1 MSSRSSASSLCG
13 VSGLH
18 GSTVEEK
25 LNHGRVTLCSAD
37 EPSPSIMAKRSAAIP
52 KSPKIL
58 TEVMFGNDG
67 TEKCFPGGNAC
78 RCAENK
84 SLVETRIIDMFT
96 CLQILDS

>member
-18 GSTVEEK
+18 GSTVRGK
-25 LNHGRVTLCSAD
+25 LNHGQLGLRSGY
-37 EPSPSIMAKRSAAIP
+37 EPSPSIMAKRSAAIS
-52 KSPKIL
+52 KSPKTL
-58 TEVMFGNDG
+58 TEVMFGSDG

-78 RCAENK
+78 RRAENK
-84 SLVETRIIDMFT
+84 LLVETEIIDKFT